1 MKLSVQGVSGMPD
14 ILPDESRRWHRLES
28 AVRAAMQACGYQE
41 IRTPILESEELFVQS
56 VGADTDVVAKE
67 MYRCQAGKD
76 DSQRT
81 YCMRPEGTAA
91 VVRALAQAGL
101 LRGGRPR
108 VWYMGP
114 MFRHERQQAGR
125 QRQFHQFGCEFLN
138 HAAPA
143 ADVEVIGLCADI
155 FGRLGIAADVELL
168 VNNLGRPEER
178 RAYRDALREHL
189 AARRGELAPIDQER
203 LARSPLRV
211 LDSKEAESAAAIAAA
226 PRLEKFL
233 TPDSQEYFARVLA
246 GLDALGIAHR
256 VDPLLVRGLDYYNL
270 TVFEWIDPAAAGR
283 QNSLVGGGR
292 YDGLLA
298 RISDSD
304 CAGTG
309 MAAGMERILQ
319 RLADAEEWT
328 QDVYLGL
335 LDGEYDEA
343 RLLRLAAAW
352 RAAGLRV
359 QTHLQKDKIGGFL
372 KLASSS
378 KARYAAFVGARERA
392 AGAIAVKPLRDGSE
406 QFSLAADAAPAEAAR
421 QLGEQR

>member
-1 MKLSVQGVSGMPD
+1 MKLSVQGVRGMPD

-28 AVRAAMQACGYQE
+28 AVRTAMEACGYQE

-56 VGADTDVVAKE
+56 VGEDTDVVSKE
-67 MYRCQAGKD
+67 LYRCHAGKGGAK
-76 DSQRT
+76 RA

-91 VVRALAQAGL
+91 AVRALAQAGL

-138 HAAPA
+138 HPAPA
-143 ADVEVIGLCADI
+143 ADVEVIALCADI
-155 FGRLGIAADVELL
+155 FQRLGIGDVELR
-168 VNNLGRPEER
+168 VNNLGRPAER
-178 RAYRDALREHL
+178 RAYRAALREHL
-189 AARRGELAPIDQER
+189 LERRAQLAAVDQER
-203 LARSPLRV
+203 LERSPLRV
-211 LDSKEAESAAAIAAA
+211 LDSKEEESAAAIAAA

-233 TPDSQEYFARVLA
+233 TAESREYFARVLA
-246 GLDALGIAHR
+246 GLDALGVAHR
-256 VDPLLVRGLDYYNL
+256 LDPLLVRGLDYYNL

-298 RISDSD
+298 RISDAD

-319 RLADAEEWT
+319 RLEDAEEWT

-392 AGAIAVKPLRDGSE
+392 AGAIAVKPLRAAAG
-406 QFSLAADAAPAEAAR
+406 QFSLAADASPAEQAR
-421 QLGEQR
+421 RLAEAR